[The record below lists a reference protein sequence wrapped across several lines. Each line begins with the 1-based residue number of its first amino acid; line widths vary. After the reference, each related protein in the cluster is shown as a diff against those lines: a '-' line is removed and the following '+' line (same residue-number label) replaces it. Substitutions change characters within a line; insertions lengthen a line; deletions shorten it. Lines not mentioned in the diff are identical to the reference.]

1 VITNKKIEDYI
12 SRYHTA
18 PDELLAIIERETHL
32 TTLSPIMLSGHLQG
46 SLLTLLSKL
55 IKPRRILEIG
65 TFTGYSALCFAEG
78 LTDDGILYTLEYDAE
93 VAHKAA
99 NFFAQSPRRH
109 QIKLIVGDAKESL
122 KTLHE
127 DWDLVFIDADK
138 PGYTIYY
145 EMVVESL
152 RPGALILA
160 DNVLWKGLVAAEPMD
175 KKTKVMHE
183 FNVMVNEDPRVSNVI
198 LPIRD
203 GIHMILKN

>member
-1 VITNKKIEDYI
+1 MITEKKIENYI
-12 SRYHTA
+12 SRYHTY
-18 PDELLAIIERETHL
+18 PNDLLTILERETHL
-32 TTLSPIMLSGHLQG
+32 TTLSPNMLSGHLQG

-78 LTDDGILYTLEYDAE
+78 LTQDGLLYTLEYDAE
-93 VAHKAA
+93 VAQKAA
-99 NFFAQSPRRH
+99 KFFAQSDNSH
-109 QIKLIVGDAKESL
+109 QIKLIVGDAKETL
-122 KTLHE
+122 KELDE

-138 PGYTIYY
+138 GGYATYY
-145 EMVVESL
+145 EMIVDKL
-152 RPGALILA
+152 KPGALILA
-160 DNVLWKGLVAAEPMD
+160 DNVLWKGMVANDTMD
-175 KKTKVMHE
+175 KKTSIIHD

>member
-18 PDELLAIIERETHL
+18 PDELLTLIERETHL

-78 LTDDGILYTLEYDAE
+78 LTDDGLLYTLEYDAE

-99 NFFAQSPRRH
+99 KFFAQSNKSQ

-122 KTLHE
+122 KDLNE

-138 PGYTIYY
+138 AGYPAYY
-145 EMVVESL
+145 EMIVNKL
-152 RPGALILA
+152 KPGALILA
-160 DNVLWKGLVAAEPMD
+160 DNVLWKGLVANETMD
-175 KKTKVMHE
+175 KKTKVIHD
-183 FNVMVNEDPRVSNVI
+183 FNVMVNSDPRVTNVI
-198 LPIRD
+198 IPLRD